1 MSALEHFKTAIE
13 DVWEALVPASDG
25 SSSTYRFIDD
35 FVEERGNG
43 QHREL
48 LWRMARAAVLEA
60 EHEEQQ
66 TWTIACE
73 LFVHRTPP
81 GQPDRTY
88 RAFAAAVEGE
98 ATALMLAFSRMGAA
112 EFNAAVLTPVLD
124 NFQVR
129 EREPPR
135 PPGAGGVP
143 RARVAVVTFNFRV
156 LVQETASG

>member
-1 MSALEHFKTAIE
+1 MSALEHFKTAVE
-13 DVWEALVPASDG
+13 ATWEALAPASDG
-25 SSSTYRFIDD
+25 SSSAYAFVDD

-48 LWRMARAAVLEA
+48 LWRMARAAALEA
-60 EHEEQQ
+60 EHEEQL

-73 LFVHRTPP
+73 LYLHRTPP

-88 RAFAAAVEGE
+88 REFAAAVEAE
-98 ATALMLAFSRMGAA
+98 ATALVLAFSRMGSA
-112 EFNAAVLTPVLD
+112 EFDASVLIPVLD

-129 EREPPR
+129 EREPVR
-135 PPGAGGVP
+135 PPGAGGLP